1 MMTFSQIKE
10 LVQRKQGQRDVLLRQ
25 KEELEERL
33 RILEETKTAT
43 EFLQVAIQQA
53 ATNVQ
58 QRLVLHIEAIVN
70 KVLATVFAD
79 TYTFKLDFKV
89 SRGRSEARL
98 VFLKGENEIDIIESA
113 GGGVSDVASV
123 ALRLACWSLSKAPP
137 ILLLD
142 ECAKHL
148 SIDLQPR
155 FAEVLKELCSSLGLQ
170 VIFVTHSEAIEEI
183 ADKHH
188 RVSIRD
194 SRSSVA

>member
-1 MMTFSQIKE
+1 MTFNQIKE
-10 LVQRKQGQRDVLLRQ
+10 LVQRKQGQRELLVKQ
-25 KEELEERL
+25 KEELTTRHKK
-33 RILEETKTAT
+33 LEEMRAAT

-79 TYTFKLDFKV
+79 TYTFKLEFKI

-98 VFLKGENEIDIIESA
+98 VFLKGENEIDIMESA

-123 ALRLACWSLSKAPP
+123 ALRLACWSLSSAPP
-137 ILLLD
+137 VLLLD

-148 SIDLQPR
+148 SVDLQPR

-188 RVSIRD
+188 KVAIRD
-194 SRSSVA
+194 KKSYVT